1 MKKITALILAV
12 AWRSVAVP
20 VCCCFIATS
29 LSSCSDQPAPSV
41 TVGTVTVALTGLDD
55 DLAGLDVQLRN
66 ISTGSTFVEQTD
78 HQGTATFSVVPGL
91 YEAST
96 SQTRTAEGNE
106 YYSYNGLV
114 AYSYDD
120 AREIILRE
128 AVRAS
133 GEGASTIQFRCS
145 DSDLAISASTCFA
158 VGVCICPSPFVSP
171 MAPSNVL
178 TALLGS
184 KLATTEPKNVSSVR
198 KSRFRL

>member
-1 MKKITALILAV
+1 MKKITALILAVACRSVAV

-20 VCCCFIATS
+20 VCCYFIATS

-96 SQTRTAEGNE
+96 SQTRTTEGNE
-106 YYSYNGLV
+106 YYSYNG
-114 AYSYDD
+114 
-120 AREIILRE
+120 
-128 AVRAS
+128 AS
-133 GEGASTIQFRCS
+133 GQITVQGNQLTQVAMAMKR
-145 DSDLAISASTCFA
+145 A
-158 VGVCICPSPFVSP
+158 VYVPS
-171 MAPSNVL
+171 M
-178 TALLGS
+178 
-184 KLATTEPKNVSSVR
+184 
-198 KSRFRL
+198 